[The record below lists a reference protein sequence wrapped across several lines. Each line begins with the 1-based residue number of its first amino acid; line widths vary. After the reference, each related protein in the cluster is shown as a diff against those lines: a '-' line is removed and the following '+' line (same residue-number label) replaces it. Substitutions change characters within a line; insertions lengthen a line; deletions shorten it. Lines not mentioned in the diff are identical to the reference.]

1 MRTKKINFILPNMIE
16 CFFINRLFIL
26 LQKNSPTYFNENYV
40 ISGVTGTIDYSIWN
54 THRTSKYINF
64 SSFKTIYDF
73 YNKNKISIN
82 FLFENE
88 QINNEDL
95 YDTFSN
101 LILKYAHNKN
111 NAVSATS
118 EILKKYIKRKYPK
131 FKFIEHSQASEI
143 KKSKEDYIILN
154 PICDK
159 NCKLLKAHK
168 QYLDNEQKLYYSP
181 SKIFTCPLKKSTSF
195 YDLQTN
201 PDFVSND
208 EIKNY
213 INFGFNNFKIE
224 ANYIT
229 NNTNI
234 NYSMFDIIE
243 SYIYY
248 LIKPEFQNEVR
259 NKAVKEY
266 LKSLQKRSLKNRN
279 EQH

>member
-26 LQKNSPTYFNENYV
+26 LQKNSSTYFNENYI

-64 SSFKTIYDF
+64 SSFETIYDF

-88 QINNEDL
+88 QIGNDDL

-101 LILKYAHNKN
+101 LVLKYAHNKKN
-111 NAVSATS
+111 SVTAFSKLL
-118 EILKKYIKRKYPK
+118 IKYIEKKYPK
-131 FKFIEHSQASEI
+131 YKIVEQKKANDI
-143 KKSKEDYIILN
+143 KKSKDDCVLLN
-154 PICDK
+154 PVCPI
-159 NCKLLKAHK
+159 NCKFYDIHK
-168 QYLDNEQKLYYSP
+168 KYLDNEQKNFYAP
-181 SKIFTCPLKKSTSF
+181 SKIFICPLKKSTSF

-201 PDFVSND
+201 PNFISKE
-208 EIKNY
+208 EIQNY
-213 INFGFNNFKIE
+213 TKQGFCNFKID
-224 ANYIT
+224 ANYIC
-229 NNTNI
+229 NNTSI

-248 LIKPEFQNEVR
+248 LIKPEYQDIVR
-259 NKAVKEY
+259 NTAIKEY
-266 LKSLQKRSLKNRN
+266 IKTLQRRSLKSKN